1 MTADTRSFH
10 HLLVAGAAGFIGSN
24 FIRLLR
30 ATRPEIA
37 ITALD
42 KLTYAGNP
50 ANLAEFDGQSGYR
63 FVQGDISDQP
73 LVDRLAAEVDAIVNF
88 AAETHVDRSLLDPFA
103 FIETDVR
110 GVAVLCEAAR
120 RHRHQV
126 FLLVSTD
133 EVYGDVPSGRSKEMD
148 PLRPRSPYAAS
159 KAGGELLAWA
169 YHISFGLPLLVT
181 RGSNTYGPYQFPEKI
196 IPLFITNA
204 LDRRSLP
211 VYGDGT
217 AVRDYLYVD
226 DHCRAIDT
234 VLHGGVP
241 GQAYNIGTGVET
253 DGNTV
258 AKTVIELTGN
268 DSALIERV
276 EDRLG
281 HDYRYALDTTQ
292 IAELGWEPKTAF
304 RDGLAA
310 TVRWYRE
317 NEGWWRPLKSSEFWQ
332 FYNRNYR
339 PAKGEVLR

>member
-1 MTADTRSFH
+1 
-10 HLLVAGAAGFIGSN
+10 
-24 FIRLLR
+24 
-30 ATRPEIA
+30 
-37 ITALD
+37 
-42 KLTYAGNP
+42 
-50 ANLAEFDGQSGYR
+50 
-63 FVQGDISDQP
+63 
-73 LVDRLAAEVDAIVNF
+73 
-88 AAETHVDRSLLDPFA
+88 
-103 FIETDVR
+103 
-110 GVAVLCEAAR
+110 
-120 RHRHQV
+120 
-126 FLLVSTD
+126 
-133 EVYGDVPSGRSKEMD
+133 MD